1 MTVRARARAND
12 QLAALAA
19 LEAVVEIAMRAL
31 VATYRELQREPRADE
46 PAEAVTAGTLV
57 DLCGRL
63 LAALDA
69 HRRRV
74 LTRRPETDPDWPF

>member
-1 MTVRARARAND
+1 MTVRARAND

-31 VATYRELQREPRADE
+31 VATYREFHCEPRSQEA
-46 PAEAVTAGTLV
+46 AEIDTARTLV

-69 HRRRV
+69 HRRHV
-74 LTRRPETDPDWPF
+74 LTRLPEADHDWPF